1 MLEIIVLIIV
11 VLLAIAVVGFVSH
24 HRNQK
29 LASEFERELEHEDAA
44 SGDFH
49 ARYDDVFKREDDAVY
64 YDDDTVTLDTDAESE
79 DKVTITQREAAEPE
93 PVVEPESEP
102 APVAA
107 EIEPDWDLVIA
118 LTLMAPADRLFTG
131 RAVKNALD
139 NQDLHFGDMQI
150 YHRYSVGSRKNSLF
164 SVANILDPGTFLPAE
179 LISMKTPGVLLF
191 AKLPG
196 PINGL
201 AVLDAMLDC
210 ANQMAEQLDGVV
222 CDETRQPLTDASLEN
237 MRSRIFELNLKLQNN
252 SRPYDD
258 L

>member
-93 PVVEPESEP
+93 PVVEPESEL

-139 NQDLHFGDMQI
+139 NQDLHFGEMQI